1 MTRGRKKDLTIP
13 PTRSL
18 VQQRDYRARKANY
31 IASLEERCRK
41 AEEENAELRQELVQ
55 IRAHLTNSAVI
66 LPETV
71 SRNFPL
77 VSQSDLI
84 SGQPKAEAS
93 NELMQALAVAS
104 ASLSKFQ
111 QLAFSGPSAGSEP
124 APLKPNYNYD
134 MQTAR
139 QTSQESD
146 LQSQPVI
153 QKPSGYGRKRLF
165 REDSPPVQSGPQR
178 TSSPISSSSRV
189 EDSEC
194 CGGILDC
201 DALDSDGVI
210 EEESEECRGVGGTR
224 LRLSG
229 LRSTSMSEHR

>member
-41 AEEENAELRQELVQ
+41 AEEENVQLRKELVQ
-55 IRAHLTNSAVI
+55 VRAHLTNSAVI
-66 LPETV
+66 IPET
-71 SRNFPL
+71 
-77 VSQSDLI
+77 
-84 SGQPKAEAS
+84 AEAS

-111 QLAFSGPSAGSEP
+111 QLAFAGSLAGSEP
-124 APLKPNYNYD
+124 ALLRPNHGRYEHE
-134 MQTAR
+134 MQTDR
-139 QTSQESD
+139 QTSQEST
-146 LQSQPVI
+146 LQSEPNI
-153 QKPSGYGRKRLF
+153 QKSSSYGRKRLF
-165 REDSPPVQSGPQR
+165 REDSPLPPGPR
-178 TSSPISSSSRV
+178 RMATPISSPNRF

-210 EEESEECRGVGGTR
+210 EEESEEYHRAGGTR
-224 LRLSG
+224 VRLSE
-229 LRSTSMSEHR
+229 LRSTTMSGHRSQA